1 MQDDEDAGSE
11 ILTDEEEAV
20 AGMGGYLGKVAG
32 MGNIKSEDKQNLPAN
47 IAGKSGAARSR
58 RSSSTRMQPSLAS
71 STSDL
76 VVRGSRSASTLERQQ
91 VSDDQSIMAST
102 DDLVLSPTS
111 TEPTRLRG
119 DSFAMVSSAPESQT
133 EEPLLSSP
141 ISIMPSRNKDYFE
154 RMSALNNDSSVNLP
168 ALAQL
173 RHVSS
178 ASSLGTS
185 VTTQNASGYKSE
197 MSLDGGHGTGFGSG
211 ARTKVTG
218 SDTINS
224 QAKVG
229 AALRQLR
236 RGGGLTK
243 DFWMKDENCK
253 ECFLCGRSFTAW
265 RRKHHC
271 RMFTALIINDEGA
284 GY

>member
-1 MQDDEDAGSE
+1 
-11 ILTDEEEAV
+11 
-20 AGMGGYLGKVAG
+20 MGGYLGRVAG
-32 MGNIKSEDKQNLPAN
+32 MGNIKSDDKQNLSAN
-47 IAGKSGAARSR
+47 LLNKGGDTPRSR
-58 RSSSTRMQPSLAS
+58 RSSSNRVPPSLTS

-76 VVRGSRSASTLERQQ
+76 VGRGSRGASISERQQ
-91 VSDDQSIMAST
+91 ADAEQSIAAST
-102 DDLVLSPTS
+102 DDLILSPTS
-111 TEPTRLRG
+111 TGPMRLRSE
-119 DSFAMVSSAPESQT
+119 SFAMVSSGPDSHVED
-133 EEPLLSSP
+133 PLVGSP
-141 ISIMPSRNKDYFE
+141 VSNMSPRNKDYFE

-173 RHVSS
+173 RHASS
-178 ASSLGTS
+178 TSSLGTS
-185 VTTQNASGYKSE
+185 VNMQNVSGYRPE
-197 MSLDGGHGTGFGSG
+197 MSLDGGYSSGFGSG
-211 ARTKVTG
+211 ARGKNAG

-253 ECFLCGRSFTAW
+253 ECFLCGRTFTAW

-271 RMFTALIINDEGA
+271 RMSTAQELR
-284 GY
+284 